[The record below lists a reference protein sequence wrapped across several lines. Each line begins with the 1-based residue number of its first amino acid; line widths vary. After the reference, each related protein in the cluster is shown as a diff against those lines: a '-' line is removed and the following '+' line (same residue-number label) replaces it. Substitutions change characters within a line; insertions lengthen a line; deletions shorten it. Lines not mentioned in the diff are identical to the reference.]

1 VEFRLARADDLPAL
15 VALVTDGEG
24 VVDDRYRAAFEAV
37 ERDPRNEFLVAEDAS
52 EVVACL
58 QLTYIP
64 GLGGHG
70 RERAHLEA
78 VRVRADRRGQGIG
91 GELMRRA
98 IERARERKCTLV
110 QLMSNRRRTEA
121 HRFYDS
127 LGFAESHAG
136 FKLRID

>member
-1 VEFRLARADDLPAL
+1 LFRPAREDDLPAL
-15 VALVTDGEG
+15 VALVTEDEG
-24 VVDDRYRAAFEAV
+24 VVDDRYRAAFDAV
-37 ERDPRNEFLVAEDAS
+37 VRDARNELLVAEDEG

-78 VRVRADRRGQGIG
+78 VRVRADRRGEGIG
-91 GELMRRA
+91 GELIRHA
-98 IERARERKCTLV
+98 IERARERGCTLV
-110 QLMSNRRRTEA
+110 QLMSNRRRVDA
-121 HRFYDS
+121 HRFYGS

-136 FKLRID
+136 FKRTLE